1 MRVSS
6 FAPQTSRR
14 RWRFLIV
21 LLGLWLAVLPLI
33 VHAQDAA
40 EQAQP
45 AEQAAPA
52 AEQAAQPAEPQ
63 AAPAAEPQA
72 APETKSRMPS
82 IWDLTVQG
90 GIFMIPLFI
99 NSIIVVAYT
108 IERFFGLRGK
118 KILPPKLLIAIQQLN
133 TDDSGIDPRQA
144 YQVCQ
149 QHPSPLA
156 NVIRAAILKIGR
168 PHSELEQAVQDA
180 VGREA
185 DEMSDNIRPINV
197 SVSVAPLIG
206 LLGTV
211 QGMIMA
217 FMVTSTTTATGA
229 AKAQELAQGI
239 YTALVTT
246 FGGLCIAIP
255 AVLVA
260 SRLESRID
268 RLLRDMEDVF
278 LEILPHFERFEG
290 KLRIRRTVDG
300 EGVMVKGGTAE
311 PITAPAKPAAAVK
324 PPAVAES
331 PAPKGKG
338 LWSVMG
344 AKGEATGEP
353 S

>member
-1 MRVSS
+1 V
-6 FAPQTSRR
+6 
-14 RWRFLIV
+14 IV
-21 LLGLWLAVLPLI
+21 LLGLSIAAIPLWSR
-33 VHAQDAA
+33 AQEAA

-45 AEQAAPA
+45 AEAVVAEPAASPQEIAAPA
-52 AEQAAQPAEPQ
+52 KGASKPPAEP
-63 AAPAAEPQA
+63 
-72 APETKSRMPS
+72 T

-99 NSIIVVAYT
+99 DSIIVLAYA
-108 IERFFGLRGK
+108 IERHFGLRGK
-118 KILPPKLLIAIQQLN
+118 KILPPKLLLAIQQLN
-133 TDDSGIDPRQA
+133 SEENGIDPRQA
-144 YQVCQ
+144 YQICQ

-185 DEMSDNIRPINV
+185 DEMSVNLRPINV

-211 QGMIMA
+211 QGMILA

-229 AKAQELAQGI
+229 AKSQELAQGI

-246 FGGLCIAIP
+246 FGGLVIAIP
-255 AVLVA
+255 AVLIA
-260 SRLESRID
+260 SWFEGRID

-278 LEILPHFERFEG
+278 LEILPQFERFEG
-290 KLRIRRTVDG
+290 KLRIRRTVENG
-300 EGVMVKGGTAE
+300 EDSGILVKGTA
-311 PITAPAKPAAAVK
+311 AKPATAPVKPVPAGK
-324 PPAVAES
+324 PPAEVES
-331 PAPKGKG
+331 AKPKSKG

-344 AKGEATGEP
+344 AKGDASSET

>member
-1 MRVSS
+1 MRLSNS
-6 FAPQTSRR
+6 QSRTAR
-14 RWRFLIV
+14 GRLRFVIV
-21 LLGLWLAVLPLI
+21 LLGLSIAAVPLWSR
-33 VHAQDAA
+33 AQEAA

-45 AEQAAPA
+45 AEPAVAEPAAAPQPAAAPA
-52 AEQAAQPAEPQ
+52 KGAGKPP
-63 AAPAAEPQA
+63 
-72 APETKSRMPS
+72 TMPS
-82 IWDLTVQG
+82 VWDLTVQG
-90 GIFMIPLFI
+90 GIFMIPLFLD
-99 NSIIVVAYT
+99 SIIVVAYA

-133 TDDSGIDPRQA
+133 TDDNGIDPKQA

-156 NVIRAAILKIGR
+156 NVIRTAILKIGR

-185 DEMSDNIRPINV
+185 DEMSDNLRPINV
-197 SVSVAPLIG
+197 SASVAPLIG

-217 FMVTSTTTATGA
+217 FMVTSATTATGA
-229 AKAQELAQGI
+229 AKAQELASGI
-239 YTALVTT
+239 YAALVTT

-255 AVLVA
+255 AVLIA
-260 SRLESRID
+260 SWLESRID

-278 LEILPHFERFEG
+278 LEILPQFERFEG

-300 EGVMVKGGTAE
+300 EGVLVKGTTAK
-311 PITAPAKPAAAVK
+311 PATAPAKPVTASK
-324 PPAVAES
+324 PPADVES

-344 AKGEATGEP
+344 AKGESSGE
-353 S
+353 SS

>member
-1 MRVSS
+1 MRASYS
-6 FAPQTSRR
+6 QSRTSLGRL
-14 RWRFLIV
+14 RFVIV
-21 LLGLWLAVLPLI
+21 LLGLCVAAIPLWSR
-33 VHAQDAA
+33 AQEAA

-45 AEQAAPA
+45 AEPVAAEPAAAPQPVAAPA
-52 AEQAAQPAEPQ
+52 K
-63 AAPAAEPQA
+63 APGKP
-72 APETKSRMPS
+72 PTMPS
-82 IWDLTVQG
+82 VWDLTVQG
-90 GIFMIPLFI
+90 GIFMIPLFLD
-99 NSIIVVAYT
+99 SIIVVAYA
-108 IERFFGLRGK
+108 IERFVGLRGK

-133 TDDSGIDPRQA
+133 SEDNGIDPKQA
-144 YQVCQ
+144 YEICQ

-185 DEMSDNIRPINV
+185 DEMADNLRPINV
-197 SVSVAPLIG
+197 SASVAPLIG

-246 FGGLCIAIP
+246 FGGLVIAIP
-255 AVLVA
+255 AVMVA
-260 SRLESRID
+260 SYLEGCID

-278 LEILPHFERFEG
+278 LEILPQFERFEG

-300 EGVMVKGGTAE
+300 EGVLVKGT
-311 PITAPAKPAAAVK
+311 TAKPATAAAK
-324 PPAVAES
+324 PVTASKSPADVES
-331 PAPKGKG
+331 PLPKGKG

-344 AKGEATGEP
+344 AKGESSGET
-353 S
+353 